1 MTDIVSAL
9 VQAWAQFKIRT
20 LLRQGEIDRGD
31 CMSSKADL
39 KRVHI
44 IQTAI
49 QYLKDNDL
57 STLTLERVAERANIS
72 KGGLLYHFNTKDAL
86 QTAIAETILND
97 VIQSYEHLASFEQGT
112 GRLSR
117 AFILTSQKDLAN
129 GASLNIAIQI
139 LQNDHSS
146 ISTVYE
152 CLLEELFQDGLEAAV
167 VHLIRLTIDG
177 LYYSKLL
184 NIAPISDKAT
194 EGVFEQLMHMTRKD

>member
-1 MTDIVSAL
+1 
-9 VQAWAQFKIRT
+9 
-20 LLRQGEIDRGD
+20 
-31 CMSSKADL
+31 MSSKADL
-39 KRVHI
+39 KRSHI

-49 QYLKDNDL
+49 QYLKDNEL
-57 STLTLERVAERANIS
+57 STLTLDKIASRANIS

-86 QTAIAETILND
+86 QTAIAETILNE
-97 VIQSYEHLASFEQGT
+97 VIQSFEHLASFEQGT

-129 GASLNIAIQI
+129 GASLNIAIQL
-139 LQNDHSS
+139 LQHDHSS

-152 CLLEELFQDGLEAAV
+152 CLLEELFHDGLEASV

-184 NIAPISDKAT
+184 NIAPISVKAT
-194 EGVFEQLMHMTRKD
+194 DGVFEQLMHMTRKD